1 MRKRIALTAALAAAA
16 ASADVYYNA
25 KTFSANETTGDKVY
39 IGHTGASDGG
49 SASDALVTV
58 QNGATWTAGADVY
71 LGNSSGTSRLVVDNG
86 GTLYVND
93 SKYLRVGI
101 AGDGY
106 AVVTNNGTI
115 NTYFLYFGERYG
127 GSSTPR
133 MDNFGNLTVRRG
145 ISFGE
150 RSETTYETVFHNHE
164 NASLSVLRGSEYD
177 FYLGGRSPARLI
189 NEGTVT
195 CQNGTS
201 VRIGGALT
209 PNGTGTLAMS
219 NTASFVSGKEVR
231 IGENRGKGSIILA
244 DSSSFDGATHGA
256 SVYLGYSAS
265 TEADVSLCDNSSF
278 SCATLVMG
286 RGDSSTAALTIAD
299 NSTLTFEGD
308 LNVAKAAN
316 SVATFAIKNHSMT
329 SYSKDVYLGVGASSV
344 GTFRLD
350 GTTALAMN
358 GSFYLGNAAGARGIV
373 ELDGTSELAV
383 PDGFVVGSAASEAT
397 GEVVVKGSAKLVAG
411 GKLNVG
417 TVADRPGVLK
427 VCASGVVSATK
438 LYVAAAKGVSSQS
451 GELVVE
457 GSGVV
462 TNLSEL
468 LFGRGATA
476 VGRCSM
482 RGGKVF
488 LAATSES
495 EATPLTI
502 GINSTSTAGSVSGWG
517 FVGFDDPVAIM
528 KNYSDLGHSTWGGLY
543 LYGQVV
549 ADGDGVLRDLD
560 FSRAGVCANSNYG
573 KNDCGTNGWYAVNK
587 GRLIM
592 PRSLPR
598 LAKNHATIGDYPTL
612 SNPRLVNSFRYDFD
626 KDAMEATGTYVYSEL
641 YAADRTD
648 IPSGLPSG
656 DKVHVA
662 AVWRIGYFDENSG
675 PAAAA
680 PTAEPYSSVK
690 LKFHYDPELPEL
702 GGVERIHVYRHD
714 GTANGRWQI
723 VGSDDG
729 SSAPYV
735 ETRTLSGV
743 DAGWNVGWFAIVGE
757 MRPGALIILR

>member
-1 MRKRIALTAALAAAA
+1 M
-16 ASADVYYNA
+16 
-25 KTFSANETTGDKVY
+25 
-39 IGHTGASDGG
+39 
-49 SASDALVTV
+49 
-58 QNGATWTAGADVY
+58 
-71 LGNSSGTSRLVVDNG
+71 
-86 GTLYVND
+86 
-93 SKYLRVGI
+93 
-101 AGDGY
+101 
-106 AVVTNNGTI
+106 
-115 NTYFLYFGERYG
+115 
-127 GSSTPR
+127 
-133 MDNFGNLTVRRG
+133 
-145 ISFGE
+145 
-150 RSETTYETVFHNHE
+150 
-164 NASLSVLRGSEYD
+164 
-177 FYLGGRSPARLI
+177 
-189 NEGTVT
+189 
-195 CQNGTS
+195 
-201 VRIGGALT
+201 
-209 PNGTGTLAMS
+209 
-219 NTASFVSGKEVR
+219 
-231 IGENRGKGSIILA
+231 
-244 DSSSFDGATHGA
+244 
-256 SVYLGYSAS
+256 
-265 TEADVSLCDNSSF
+265 
-278 SCATLVMG
+278 
-286 RGDSSTAALTIAD
+286 
-299 NSTLTFEGD
+299 
-308 LNVAKAAN
+308 
-316 SVATFAIKNHSMT
+316 
-329 SYSKDVYLGVGASSV
+329 
-344 GTFRLD
+344 
-350 GTTALAMN
+350 
-358 GSFYLGNAAGARGIV
+358 
-373 ELDGTSELAV
+373 
-383 PDGFVVGSAASEAT
+383 
-397 GEVVVKGSAKLVAG
+397 
-411 GKLNVG
+411 
-417 TVADRPGVLK
+417 
-427 VCASGVVSATK
+427 
-438 LYVAAAKGVSSQS
+438 AAAKGVSSQS

-462 TNLSEL
+462 TNLCEL

-495 EATPLTI
+495 ETTPLTI
-502 GINSTSTAGSVSGWG
+502 GINSTSTAGFVSGWG

-528 KNYSDLGHSTWGGLY
+528 KNYSDLGRSVWGGLY

-573 KNDCGTNGWYAVNK
+573 KNDCGTNGWYATNK

-656 DKVHVA
+656 NRVHVA

-690 LKFHYDPELPEL
+690 LKFHYDPDLRGL
-702 GGVERIHVYRHD
+702 DGVERIHVYRHD